1 MVSSTTAGAAATQE
15 SDTSSGRAL
24 NTSTTDKI
32 LAHIRENRRVYIGN
46 LPKPLDGHTS
56 DLEIRDLFRDFRV
69 EAVSR
74 VLAPSEEVHGS
85 KYYAFVDL
93 YTAEDAANA
102 IEKLD
107 GIKMWG
113 TELAVN
119 MASGRP
125 KKALKALSRQNQERF
140 ST

>member
-1 MVSSTTAGAAATQE
+1 M
-15 SDTSSGRAL
+15 
-24 NTSTTDKI
+24 
-32 LAHIRENRRVYIGN
+32 YIGN

-74 VLAPSEEVHGS
+74 VLCLSEEVHGS
-85 KYYAFVDL
+85 KYYTFVDL
-93 YTAEDAANA
+93 YTAEDAAGA

-125 KKALKALSRQNQERF
+125 KKALKALSRQNQERS